1 MKGVFSIS
9 FTLLFYSFCFSQVGI
24 RTTNPSQASVL
35 EIASTSDN
43 INFGGLMPP
52 RVMSQLER
60 DQINAT
66 SIDTGLLVFVEST
79 GTLEIWNG
87 IFWEIIYTLTTQAQT
102 LAYQDFDTNL
112 TWNYSVTPNFYVE
125 GLDIWDTVSYLG
137 SGTSEIDKVSDIF
150 LGCRDLENPNGGGTM
165 FHEIVF
171 ENVSISSV
179 TNARIAFDYD
189 VVEFDNG
196 DDVRYEIFYDDVG
209 QGQIIL
215 INGAADYSE
224 EGTVIISIPGSVSQV
239 RLTLGI
245 KQNGEADFAAFDN
258 FRVYGQ

>member
-9 FTLLFYSFCFSQVGI
+9 ITLIISSICLSQVGI
-24 RTTNPSQASVL
+24 RTTHPSQAAVL
-35 EIASTSDN
+35 EIASTSNN
-43 INFGGLMPP
+43 IDFGGFMPP
-52 RVMSQLER
+52 RVASQVQR
-60 DQINAT
+60 DMINAT
-66 SIDTGLLVFVEST
+66 SIDNGLLVFVEST

-87 IFWEIIYTLTTQAQT
+87 IYWEIIYTLSIQAQT

-112 TWNYSVTPNFYVE
+112 TWNYSVTPDFYAT
-125 GLDIWDTVSYLG
+125 GLDIWDTVSSLG
-137 SGTSEIDKVSDIF
+137 SGTGEIDRVSDIF

-165 FHEIVF
+165 FHEIAF
-171 ENVSISSV
+171 DNVAINSI
-179 TNARIAFDYD
+179 TNVRIAFDYD

-196 DDVRYEIFYDDVG
+196 DDVRYEVFYDNIG
-209 QGQIIL
+209 QGQVLL

-224 EGTVIISIPGSVSQV
+224 EGTVVINIPGSVSQV

-245 KQNGEADFAAFDN
+245 KQNGESDFAAFDN